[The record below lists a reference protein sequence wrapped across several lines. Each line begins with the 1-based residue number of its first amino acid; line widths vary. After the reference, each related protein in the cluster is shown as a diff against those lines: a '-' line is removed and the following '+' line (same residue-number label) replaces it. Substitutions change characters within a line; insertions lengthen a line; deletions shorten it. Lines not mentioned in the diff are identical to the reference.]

1 MNSFGDSVAAKEL
14 VQANYMQNIIGDFGE
29 TFLTDPKKLNEF
41 GLRLQKE
48 YKSDKLSSIFGAE
61 QAKRM
66 NDFGRVLAFNSQSVP
81 GGELVASSISMAP
94 WKNLDKLLRLTLIG
108 RMTSSN
114 LFYKNFDDQYKA
126 LKGASG
132 PERAKGVGRI
142 LGEILTAAAKQTTA
156 QSTAAGVTD
165 VKRQGEALLGNAL
178 KQAMPPAQRQQTRT
192 SVPNVQPGSLPEPQM
207 IPGQQLSLRERAA
220 QNPAVAATLLGGLGN
235 AGLL

>member
-1 MNSFGDSVAAKEL
+1 
-14 VQANYMQNIIGDFGE
+14 MQNIIGDFGE

-142 LGEILTAAAKQTTA
+142 LGEILSAAAKQTTA

-192 SVPNVQPGSLPEPQM
+192 SVPDVQPGGLQGMEIFDTNEPNPADQA
-207 IPGQQLSLRERAA
+207 QKQESLRQRAA
-220 QNPAVAATLLGGLGN
+220 KNPYIAATLLGGLGS